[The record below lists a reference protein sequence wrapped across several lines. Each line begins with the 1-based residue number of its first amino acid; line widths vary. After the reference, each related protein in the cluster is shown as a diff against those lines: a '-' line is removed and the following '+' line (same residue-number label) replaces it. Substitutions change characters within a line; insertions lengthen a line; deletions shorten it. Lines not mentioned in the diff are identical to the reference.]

1 MGSSPRHASHPLF
14 YRSRADRV
22 VAGVAGGLAE
32 RLGVDPVV
40 IRFSF
45 IVLGLAGGAGAVCY
59 VLLWMLSA
67 NPEGHAVPGP
77 RSPSAQPTIATICV
91 VIGSLLVLRG
101 FGVWLGDGVV
111 WPVALAATGSAIIW
125 ARGRRSRVAPLR
137 IVTGILLIG
146 ASIALFLA
154 QHTGLNTVRNLVFAI
169 AITIAAAALLLGP
182 WIWKIGKRLSEE
194 QRERIRSEERAEMA
208 AHLHDSVLQTL
219 ALIQR
224 SGETGEATSLARR
237 QERELRAWLYRRAG
251 PEQQATLNDAI
262 DALAAR
268 VEESYRVRVDAVVVG
283 DRPLDERL
291 KALVDA
297 CGEAATNAA
306 RHSGADSLS
315 LYVEADDSG
324 ATAFVR
330 DQGKGFDASSVP
342 RDRRGIAD
350 SIKGRVERYGGTAS
364 ITSSLGAGTEVHLYM
379 PRNGNGG

>member
-1 MGSSPRHASHPLF
+1 M
-14 YRSRADRV
+14 

-67 NPEGHAVPGP
+67 NPEGHAIPGP
-77 RSPSAQPTIATICV
+77 RSPSVQPTIATICV
-91 VIGSLLVLRG
+91 VTGLLLVLRG

-111 WPVALAATGSAIIW
+111 WPVALAATGSAVIW
-125 ARGRRSRVAPLR
+125 ARGRRARVAPLR
-137 IVTGILLIG
+137 VVAGALLI
-146 ASIALFLA
+146 AAAIALFLA

-182 WIWKIGKRLSEE
+182 WIWKIGRRLSEE
-194 QRERIRSEERAEMA
+194 QRDRIRSEERAEMA

-237 QERELRAWLYRRAG
+237 QERELRAWLYRRTG
-251 PEQQATLNDAI
+251 PEQRATLNDAI

-306 RHSGADSLS
+306 RHSQADSIS
-315 LYVEADDSG
+315 LYVEADNSG

-342 RDRRGIAD
+342 HDRRGIAD

-364 ITSSLGAGTEVHLYM
+364 ITTSPGEGTEVHLYM